1 MIGGQPPWSEMRP
14 WECLWWWM
22 RQLYCHGVCF
32 SKNRALFLSRWKQ
45 SDLINLLPS
54 SRLFFPEWNHI
65 RTSGL
70 VCAFGSLD
78 TQQLAVARQ
87 ILGEITLLHP
97 CINSTCCYGHFL
109 HESTEQLSGWKQML
123 TEPVHSKGD
132 QSWVFIGRTDA
143 KADTPILW
151 PPYEKSWLIG
161 KDSDAGK
168 DWGQMLGE
176 GDDRGW
182 DGWMASLT
190 WWTWV
195 WVNSGSWWWT
205 GRPGV
210 LRFMGS
216 QRVGHD
222 WATQLMLSFALG
234 KWLGKQ
240 CYVLAF

>member
-1 MIGGQPPWSEMRP
+1 
-14 WECLWWWM
+14 M
-22 RQLYCHGVCF
+22 RQLYCHGVYF
-32 SKNRALFLSRWKQ
+32 SKNWALLLSRWKQ

-54 SRLFFPEWNHI
+54 SWLFFPEWNHI

-143 KADTPILW
+143 KAETPILW

-161 KDSDAGK
+161 KDSDAGR
-168 DWGQMLGE
+168 DCGQEEKGMTE
-176 GDDRGW
+176 DEMVGW
-182 DGWMASLT
+182 HHRLDGREFE
-190 WWTWV
+190 WT
-195 WVNSGSWWWT
+195 
-205 GRPGV
+205 PGV
-210 LRFMGS
+210 MDREAWCAAIHGVAKSRRRRRRLSDWTEQNWYS
-216 QRVGHD
+216 QTG
-222 WATQLMLSFALG
+222 
-234 KWLGKQ
+234 
-240 CYVLAF
+240 